1 MKKKCLK
8 YVGFEYFPCE
18 IFYIQFH
25 PSDDTKLLQK
35 DFTKFDYEE
44 TEFFGKLGA
53 INKMVLKSDFHRSS
67 QGYVL
72 SISQFYC
79 PFTIVFPFGSPII

>member
-44 TEFFGKLGA
+44 TEFLENWSHKENGTGE
-53 INKMVLKSDFHRSS
+53 
-67 QGYVL
+67 
-72 SISQFYC
+72 
-79 PFTIVFPFGSPII
+79 